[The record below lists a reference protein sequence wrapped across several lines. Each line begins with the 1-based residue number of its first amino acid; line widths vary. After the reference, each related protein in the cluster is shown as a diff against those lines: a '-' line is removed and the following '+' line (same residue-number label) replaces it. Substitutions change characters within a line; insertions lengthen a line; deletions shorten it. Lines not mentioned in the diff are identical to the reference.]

1 MHRTPH
7 LPQLKIKL
15 ASICLLLAACAAQ
28 PPAPIEQMSPVQK
41 APAVAA
47 HPKPIALKPVVT
59 GRQYRVQP
67 GDTLYSIAWRLG
79 VDYRRLAKWNNIRD
93 PHKIYVGQ
101 SLIVQGASKP
111 LVAHAARAPSGAP
124 AAQPPQPPQ
133 RVTPVAPP
141 QKSPSVHHALK
152 WAWPADGRP
161 SRAVSATGS
170 IGLEIRGERGQPVRA
185 ASNGQVVYGGN
196 GLRGYGQLLIIKHND
211 NFLSAYA
218 HNDKLLVQE
227 GQAVTQGQTIALM
240 GDSGA
245 SEVMLHFEI
254 RKDGKAVEP
263 LQFLPKR

>member
-1 MHRTPH
+1 VARATRAP
-7 LPQLKIKL
+7 
-15 ASICLLLAACAAQ
+15 ASAAPAPALSRAAPISPTKKA
-28 PPAPIEQMSPVQK
+28 PPA
-41 APAVAA
+41 
-47 HPKPIALKPVVT
+47 
-59 GRQYRVQP
+59 R
-67 GDTLYSIAWRLG
+67 
-79 VDYRRLAKWNNIRD
+79 
-93 PHKIYVGQ
+93 
-101 SLIVQGASKP
+101 
-111 LVAHAARAPSGAP
+111 
-124 AAQPPQPPQ
+124 
-133 RVTPVAPP
+133 
-141 QKSPSVHHALK
+141 HALK